1 MSRKPHWLTGSIWNL
16 LGTGIPFGF
25 AIVCMPL
32 LLKNLGADRYGL
44 LILAWGVVG
53 YFSIFDFGLSRAVT
67 QLVARAYRVSPEEAV
82 PVIATGVLAMGIFGL
97 VGGSILY
104 LTAPLI
110 GNLGRIP
117 PALRY
122 ETIQTARVLGIGLP
136 FVIVSAGFRGA
147 LEGVFDFAWINF
159 IRIVVGVGTY
169 LVPVIVM
176 PFSLRLDWICAGLVM
191 LRAVSCLAY
200 YVRCRI
206 FFNLRGSLKLVDL
219 AVAKRLMGYGGWITV
234 SNLIS
239 PMMAYLD
246 RFVVAGAMSIALA
259 GYYATSQEI
268 VTKLQ
273 IIPAAVLAVLFP
285 AISRSHESSPERAG
299 DLFFRGA
306 QFVTFALLPLAAAF
320 LLFAREGLGLWFGN
334 EFATSAYVVA
344 QILTIGSFINCLA
357 FSPFF
362 YLQGIG
368 RPDITAKTHLFEVP
382 LYLLLLW
389 VLIARLG
396 VVGVAIAWSAR
407 MVLDLA
413 ILTFAASR
421 QAPVMREIIARGV
434 PRFLWPVALLVSL
447 LLIHSVAMKGLAL
460 LAVSALSV
468 WMIWNEWHSGH
479 IVLVEP
485 ESQPT

>member
-32 LLKNLGADRYGL
+32 LLKNLGADRYGM

-53 YFSIFDFGLSRAVT
+53 YFSIFDFGLSRAIT
-67 QLVARAYRVSPEEAV
+67 QLVARAHKVSPDEAV
-82 PVIATGVLAMGIFGL
+82 PVIATGVIAMGIFGL

-104 LTAPLI
+104 LAAPFV
-110 GNLGRIP
+110 GGFGRIP
-117 PALRY
+117 PSLRY
-122 ETIQTARVLGIGLP
+122 EAIQTVKVLGLGLP
-136 FVIVSAGFRGA
+136 VVIISAGFRGA

-159 IRIVVGVGTY
+159 IRIVVGIGTY
-169 LVPVIVM
+169 LVPVIVV
-176 PFSLRLDWICAGLVM
+176 PFTVRLYWICAGLVV
-191 LRAVSCLAY
+191 LRVVSCLAY
-200 YVRCRI
+200 YIRCRI
-206 FFNLRGSLKLVDL
+206 FFNLRGSLKHVNLV
-219 AVAKRLMGYGGWITV
+219 VAKRLMGYGGWITV

-273 IIPAAVLAVLFP
+273 IIPSAVFAVLFP
-285 AISRSHESSPERAG
+285 AISSSHESSPERAG
-299 DLFFRGA
+299 DLFFKGA

-320 LLFAREGLGLWFGN
+320 LLFAREGLELWLGA
-334 EFATSAYVVA
+334 EFATASYRVA
-344 QILTIGSFINCLA
+344 QILTIGSFINCLS

-368 RPDITAKTHLFEVP
+368 RPDITAKTHLVEVP

-389 VLIARLG
+389 LLIGRLG

-407 MVLDLA
+407 MVMDLA

-421 QAPVMREIIARGV
+421 QAPVMREIISRAV
-434 PRFLWPVALLVSL
+434 PRFIWPVALLASL
-447 LLIHSVAMKGLAL
+447 FFIHSVPMKGLAL
-460 LAVSALSV
+460 LSVSVFSA
-468 WMIWNEWHSGH
+468 WMIWNEWHAGH

-485 ESQPT
+485 ETQLT

>member
-32 LLKNLGADRYGL
+32 LLKNLGADRYGM

-67 QLVARAYRVSPEEAV
+67 QLVARAYRVSPDEAV
-82 PVIATGVLAMGIFGL
+82 PVIATGVIAMGIFGL

-104 LTAPLI
+104 LAAPFV
-110 GNLGRIP
+110 GGFGRIP
-117 PALRY
+117 PSLRY
-122 ETIQTARVLGIGLP
+122 EAIQTAKVLGVGLP
-136 FVIVSAGFRGA
+136 VVIISAGFRGA

-159 IRIVVGVGTY
+159 IRIVVGIGTY

-176 PFSLRLDWICAGLVM
+176 PFTVRLYWICAGLVV
-191 LRAVSCLAY
+191 LRVVSCLAY
-200 YVRCRI
+200 YIRCRI
-206 FFNLRGSLKLVDL
+206 FFNLRGSLKRVNLV
-219 AVAKRLMGYGGWITV
+219 VAKNLMGYGGWITV
-234 SNLIS
+234 SNLMS

-273 IIPAAVLAVLFP
+273 IIPSAVLAVLFP

-306 QFVTFALLPLAAAF
+306 QFITFALLPLAAAF
-320 LLFAREGLGLWFGN
+320 LLFAREGLGLWFGP
-334 EFATSAYVVA
+334 EFATASYRVA
-344 QILTIGSFINCLA
+344 QILTMGSFINCLA

-368 RPDITAKTHLFEVP
+368 RPDITAKTHLVEVP

-389 VLIARLG
+389 LLIGRLG

-421 QAPVMREIIARGV
+421 QAPVMREIIARAV
-434 PRFLWPVALLVSL
+434 PRFIWPVALLASL
-447 LLIHSVAMKGLAL
+447 FFIHSVPMKALAL
-460 LAVSALSV
+460 LSVSVFSA

-485 ESQPT
+485 ETQLT